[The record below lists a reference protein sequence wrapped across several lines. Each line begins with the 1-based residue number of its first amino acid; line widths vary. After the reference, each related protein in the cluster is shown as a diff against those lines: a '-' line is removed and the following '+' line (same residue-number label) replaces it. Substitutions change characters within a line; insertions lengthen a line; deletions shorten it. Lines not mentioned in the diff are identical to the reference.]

1 MKINEVAKLSGV
13 TVRTLHYYDQIGLL
27 HPSETTDAGYRI
39 YNAKDLETLQQILF
53 FKELDF
59 PLSDIKEIML
69 SEGYDRHDTLIKHME
84 LLVQKKKRLDTLIAT
99 LEAAIQQ
106 EHHVDFHA
114 FDMSEFNELKEK
126 YATEVKERW
135 NETDAYKESEQ
146 KTAGYD
152 DVQWNILKGE
162 GDEILKL
169 FGQNRHLRPDSPE
182 AKKLVKRWQTYITLN
197 FYNCTKE
204 ILSCLGL
211 MYINDERFTKN
222 IDQNGKGTAQFMS
235 KAIEYYC
242 NDK

>member
-99 LEAAIQQ
+99 LEAVIQQ

-135 NETDAYKESEQ
+135 NET
-146 KTAGYD
+146 
-152 DVQWNILKGE
+152 
-162 GDEILKL
+162 
-169 FGQNRHLRPDSPE
+169 
-182 AKKLVKRWQTYITLN
+182 
-197 FYNCTKE
+197 
-204 ILSCLGL
+204 
-211 MYINDERFTKN
+211 
-222 IDQNGKGTAQFMS
+222 
-235 KAIEYYC
+235 
-242 NDK
+242 

>member
-59 PLSDIKEIML
+59 PLSDIKEIMS

-84 LLVQKKKRLDTLIAT
+84 LLVQKKKRLDTPIAT

-126 YATEVKERW
+126 YATGV
-135 NETDAYKESEQ
+135 
-146 KTAGYD
+146 
-152 DVQWNILKGE
+152 
-162 GDEILKL
+162 
-169 FGQNRHLRPDSPE
+169 
-182 AKKLVKRWQTYITLN
+182 TLA
-197 FYNCTKE
+197 
-204 ILSCLGL
+204 L
-211 MYINDERFTKN
+211 
-222 IDQNGKGTAQFMS
+222 
-235 KAIEYYC
+235 
-242 NDK
+242 

>member
-1 MKINEVAKLSGV
+1 MFWASYPFSPQSASSQTCVSKVFFCKLILV
-13 TVRTLHYYDQIGLL
+13 LL

-126 YATEVKERW
+126 YATEVKE
-135 NETDAYKESEQ
+135 
-146 KTAGYD
+146 
-152 DVQWNILKGE
+152 
-162 GDEILKL
+162 
-169 FGQNRHLRPDSPE
+169 
-182 AKKLVKRWQTYITLN
+182 
-197 FYNCTKE
+197 
-204 ILSCLGL
+204 
-211 MYINDERFTKN
+211 
-222 IDQNGKGTAQFMS
+222 
-235 KAIEYYC
+235 
-242 NDK
+242 